1 MCDTEKNENIGNATI
16 GIKKL
21 DSGNAKF
28 FMKNMLLS
36 MTLCE
41 NGEEKTFD
49 RVFLHRDFPHELLWQ
64 YISVIGED
72 NMEIG
77 LIEDIS
83 HFDAENMGLLRTELE
98 RKYYMPCISS
108 IENVKERYGFSYW
121 NVTLADGRKIS
132 FTMRDTF
139 RNIVHTSENSIVLN
153 DVDGNRF
160 IIENILSLSRK
171 SYRKIEIYM

>member
-1 MCDTEKNENIGNATI
+1 MCEREKKVAVEGTV

-21 DSGNAKF
+21 NSGNAKF

-72 NMEIG
+72 SAEIG
-77 LIEDIS
+77 LIENIS
-83 HFDAENMGLLRTELE
+83 LFDEETEKVLRTELE
-98 RKYYMPCISS
+98 RKYYMPS
-108 IENVKERYGFSYW
+108 IVSVENVKERYGFSYW
-121 NVTLADGRKIS
+121 NVTLVDGRKVS

-139 RNIVHTSENSIVLN
+139 KNIVHAGNDKLVLN

-160 IIENILSLSRK
+160 VIESILKLDRK
-171 SYRKIEIYM
+171 SYRKMEIYM